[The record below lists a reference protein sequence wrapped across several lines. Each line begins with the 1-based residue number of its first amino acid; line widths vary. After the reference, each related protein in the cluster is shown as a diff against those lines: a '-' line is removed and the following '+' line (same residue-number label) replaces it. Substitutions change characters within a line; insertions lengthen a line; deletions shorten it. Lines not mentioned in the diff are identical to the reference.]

1 MKVRELIRSGRSE
14 VITVPSTATVELA
27 LRRLIDHNI
36 GGLPV
41 VDETGRLVGFIGE
54 RTVAEALLK
63 HAGDVRLLP
72 VASLMQKPPTCSPN
86 DTVQRVMSR
95 MTRERVRQFIVVEDD
110 RVRGIISVGDIV
122 KRRLDEL
129 EMETGVLR
137 DYVAARRATT

>member
-1 MKVRELIRSGRSE
+1 MQVKELIRGHSRD
-14 VITVPSTATVELA
+14 VVTVSPTATVELA

-41 VDETGRLVGFIGE
+41 VDPSGRLVGFVGE
-54 RTVAEALLK
+54 RTVVEAVLK
-63 HAGDVRLLP
+63 HGGDVRQLP
-72 VASLMQKPPTCSPN
+72 VASLMQRPPTVAPTDS
-86 DTVQRVMSR
+86 VQGVMSR

-110 RVRGIISVGDIV
+110 RVTGIISVGDIV

-129 EMETGVLR
+129 ELETGVLR